1 MKSILQSILLLASS
15 SMLVAAPLGSAFI
28 YQGRLMHANA
38 AANGLY
44 EMEFTL
50 HDAVTNGTQVG
61 SAVSLAPVLVSNG
74 VFTALLD
81 FGSAP
86 FNSDARWLQI
96 TVNLFGSDQVPTT
109 LLPRQPITAVPYA
122 LHAATAGGVMS
133 ANFALDLTVGG
144 ERALRLELPA
154 PGSPNVIG
162 GASVNTVAPGILGA
176 TISGGG
182 TSAEG
187 FVLMNRIESNF
198 GSIGGGANNVIRDN
212 SSGST
217 IAGGNDNRIGSLSAD
232 AMIGGGNDNRI
243 DILSTAGIIGG
254 GSLNFIQSNAAHS
267 VVGGGLQ
274 NIVAAGA
281 HRSTI
286 VGGVMNRVHVDSYGS
301 AIGGGYRNL
310 VGAFAHYSTIAGGE
324 DSSIAHYSHHSV
336 VGGGHGNMI
345 LESADHSTITGGE
358 LNTIATSAH
367 QGFIGGGATNWIGID
382 SPHSAIVGGWDNNI
396 GANAESSALGGGSSN
411 AIGSGS
417 MFGVIGGGNQNRIR
431 DNSPFAIIPGGRWN
445 SATNYSFA
453 AGNRAKA
460 QHTGAFVWGD
470 STEVDVASTNS
481 NSVTMRARGGY
492 RLFTSFNGGAFLAP
506 GDGSWTAMSDRNA
519 KENVQS
525 VDARGVLE
533 KVAALPVSTWNYK
546 SQASDIRHIGP
557 MAQDF
562 KTAFGVGGSDTGIT
576 TVDADGVALAAIQG
590 LNQKLREEL
599 RRRDAENAELRERL
613 AALEKIVLKRED

>member
-28 YQGRLMHANA
+28 YQGRLTHENA
-38 AANGLY
+38 AANGLF

-50 HDAVTNGTQVG
+50 HDAVTNGTQIG
-61 SAVSLAPVLVSNG
+61 SAVSLAPVAVTDG
-74 VFTALLD
+74 VFMARLD

-86 FNSDARWLQI
+86 FNGDARWLQI
-96 TVNLFGSDQVPTT
+96 TVNLFGSGQGPTT
-109 LLPRQPITAVPYA
+109 LIPRQPITAVPYA

-133 ANFALDLTVGG
+133 ANSALDLTVGG

-187 FVLMNRIESNF
+187 FALANRIQSNF

-217 IAGGNDNRIGSLSAD
+217 IA
-232 AMIGGGNDNRI
+232 GGNDNRI

-274 NIVAAGA
+274 NIVAVGA

-286 VGGVMNRVHVDSYGS
+286 VGGVINRVHVDSYGS

-310 VGAFAHYSTIAGGE
+310 VSAFAHYSTIAGGD
-324 DSSIAHYSHHSV
+324 DSSIGHYAHHSV
-336 VGGGHGNMI
+336 VGGGHRNTI
-345 LESADHSTITGGE
+345 LERADHSTITGGE
-358 LNTIATSAH
+358 LNSIATSAH

-382 SPHSAIVGGWDNNI
+382 SPHSAIVGGWNNNI
-396 GANAESSALGGGSSN
+396 GANAESSVLVGGSSN
-411 AIGSGS
+411 AIGSRS
-417 MFGVIGGGNQNRIR
+417 VFGVIGGGFQNTIR
-431 DNSPFAIIPGGRWN
+431 DNSPFAAIPGGRWN
-445 SATNYSFA
+445 SATNYAFA

-492 RLFTSFNGGAFLAP
+492 RLFTSFNGGAVLAP
-506 GDGSWTAMSDRNA
+506 GDGSWTALSDRNA
-519 KENVQS
+519 KENVQP
-525 VDARGVLE
+525 VDTRGVLE

-546 SQASDIRHIGP
+546 SQASDVRHIGP

-562 KTAFGVGGSDTGIT
+562 KAAFGVGGSDTGIT

-590 LNQKLREEL
+590 LNQKLLEEL
-599 RRRDAENAELRERL
+599 RRRDAENADLKQRL
-613 AALEKIVLKRED
+613 EALEKIVLKRED